1 MAEAIQLRQK
11 MNNEA
16 ISSMH
21 SSRAR
26 AARAARR
33 SLGALPVLICVA
45 WLTACGSSSRPSGA
59 NAAGDPALEAARCI
73 RAHGVPN
80 FPDPSAHHGLVI
92 PNNINPQ
99 SPAFRS
105 AQQACSKL
113 TSGGEGQGAASHS
126 RNLQLVALARCMR
139 AHGVPNFPDPTSSPP
154 PPSSGNALGGP
165 GSYLALG
172 TLQEQQSPAY
182 KHAAALCGDPAP
194 AP

>member
-1 MAEAIQLRQK
+1 MK
-11 MNNEA
+11 NEA
-16 ISSMH
+16 NSSMH
-21 SSRAR
+21 RSTAC
-26 AARAARR
+26 APRAARR
-33 SLGALPVLICVA
+33 SLGALAALICA
-45 WLTACGSSSRPSGA
+45 PGLTACGSSSRPSGA

-80 FPDPSAHHGLVI
+80 FPDPSADHGLVV
-92 PNNINPQ
+92 PNDINPQ

-113 TSGGEGQGAASHS
+113 TSGGEGQGTAS
-126 RNLQLVALARCMR
+126 RNGNLQLVALARCMR

-172 TLQEQQSPAY
+172 TPQEQQSPAY
-182 KHAAALCGDPAP
+182 KHAAAVCGDPAR